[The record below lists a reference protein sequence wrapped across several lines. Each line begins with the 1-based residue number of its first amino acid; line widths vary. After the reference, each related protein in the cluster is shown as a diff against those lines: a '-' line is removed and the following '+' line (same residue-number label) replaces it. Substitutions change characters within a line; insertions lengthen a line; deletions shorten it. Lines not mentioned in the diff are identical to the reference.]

1 MLVLLQSHWHAMF
14 VAVSLLA
21 APLPAVLPAV
31 PLPVSAVALALA
43 PPRVSRRQPP
53 VLRLVLIVAMA
64 SKHVCASNAGTK
76 RLPAMAFKC
85 LLCQCAFVFK
95 FS

>member
-1 MLVLLQSHWHAMF
+1 MLVLLQSHWDAMF

-21 APLPAVLPAV
+21 ALPVLPV
-31 PLPVSAVALALA
+31 PLPVSAVELAVA
-43 PPRVSRRQPP
+43 PPRVSRRQPA

-64 SKHVCASNAGTK
+64 SKHVCASNAGK